1 MENDP
6 EIHDSARQNE
16 CSEFIFPDVII
27 VMSSAGLTLRTCA
40 LPIMQGK
47 LAEQIE
53 QLYDDH
59 YPSCYRFL
67 VFTGSSPDKA
77 VELLQESFLR
87 LHQTL
92 KSGSRLENPRSWLIR
107 VLQRL
112 RVDEFRRSA
121 RISSFEDLPVEIW
134 QSAAA
139 ASGNPE
145 TDLLDQERFARL
157 RAAVAELTETQY
169 QYLALRAEGM
179 KFREI
184 ADLHGVTV
192 GSVFDACSRALKKLG
207 RLTNG

>member
-1 MENDP
+1 
-6 EIHDSARQNE
+6 
-16 CSEFIFPDVII
+16 
-27 VMSSAGLTLRTCA
+27 MSSAGLTLRTCA
-40 LPIMQGK
+40 LLVMQGK
-47 LAEQIE
+47 LAEQVE
-53 QLYDDH
+53 RLYDDH

-67 VFTGSSPDKA
+67 VFTGSSPDEA
-77 VELLQESFLR
+77 VELLQEGFLR

-92 KSGSRLENPRSWLIR
+92 KSGGRLENPRNWLIR

-112 RVDEFRRSA
+112 RVDEFRRST
-121 RISSFEDLPVEIW
+121 RISSFEDLPVEIR
-134 QSAAA
+134 QSATA

-169 QYLALRAEGM
+169 QYLALRAEGL

-184 ADLHGVTV
+184 ADLHGVSV